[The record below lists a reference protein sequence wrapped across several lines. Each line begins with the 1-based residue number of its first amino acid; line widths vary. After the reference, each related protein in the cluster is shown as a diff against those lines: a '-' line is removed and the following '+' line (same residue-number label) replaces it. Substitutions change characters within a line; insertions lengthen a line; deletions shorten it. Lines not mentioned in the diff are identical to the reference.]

1 MSAFGHGS
9 KKNYKTSGILS
20 VEIISL
26 FDRFTSSNLNTFYQM
41 IILITKLTKYSVDGV
56 SVPVNQCC
64 HDIHHPEDDKREQNQ
79 SQNRLL
85 GSRNQTLKE
94 KVRFG

>member
-26 FDRFTSSNLNTFYQM
+26 FDRFTSSTLNTFY
-41 IILITKLTKYSVDGV
+41 LITKLTKYSVDGV

-94 KVRFG
+94 KVRFD